1 MGIEWGDSILFSPES
16 KEALPKKD
24 KTLIKK
30 IHNKDLE
37 SAHALIKEMGKV
49 RSQVPEAY
57 RLETPSYEGKIAGRS
72 AISWGQCGRTTLC
85 SILQKPS
92 VNPAFKEQSA
102 PANQQCCN
110 QQQERTFLQ

>member
-1 MGIEWGDSILFSPES
+1 MGIEWGDSILLSPES

-72 AISWGQCGRTTLC
+72 SLLGAVWKNDFVFHSP
-85 SILQKPS
+85 KPS